1 MPAAGDPRHAHQ
13 ICLHRNGDRSCHL
26 RLRERQIG
34 SPATDPGAMR
44 HRWCACRYGTDLRLS
59 PLGPV
64 WMKFSMRGDC
74 SFSARL
80 QMLFFRFTE
89 RGQYRASEGRIVFER
104 EPGQTVWPYKLEGE
118 LLHLTEAP
126 SEVYAYR
133 RR

>member
-1 MPAAGDPRHAHQ
+1 MPIRSVCVALAIGVVTCGCGSARLAAPRLTPAQ
-13 ICLHRNGDRSCHL
+13 CVTERALVGTWTNM
-26 RLRERQIG
+26 RL
-34 SPATDPGAMR
+34 T
-44 HRWCACRYGTDLRLS
+44 

-74 SFSARL
+74 SFSARV

-104 EPGQTVWPYKLEGE
+104 EPGQTMWPYKLEGDV
-118 LLHLTEAP
+118 LHLTEAP
-126 SEVYAYR
+126 REVYAYR